1 MNTIQIGDLKTHFSD
16 VIKRVKNGNEIIITF
31 GRKKEN
37 VAVIIPYEKYQN
49 IIIRK
54 IGILEGKATMKI
66 HDDFEITEEELLK
79 L

>member
-37 VAVIIPYEKYQN
+37 VAVIIPFEKYQTK
-49 IIIRK
+49 IIRK
-54 IGILEGKATMKI
+54 IGILEGKATIKI

>member
-37 VAVIIPYEKYQN
+37 VAVIIPFEKYQTK
-49 IIIRK
+49 IIRK

-66 HDDFEITEEELLK
+66 HNDFEITEEELLK

>member
-1 MNTIQIGDLKTHFSD
+1 MNAIQIGDLKTHFSD

-49 IIIRK
+49 INMRK

-66 HDDFEITEEELLK
+66 HDDFEISEEELLK

>member
-1 MNTIQIGDLKTHFSD
+1 MNTIQIGDLKNHFSD

-37 VAVIIPYEKYQN
+37 VAVIIPFEKYQTK
-49 IIIRK
+49 IIRK

-66 HDDFEITEEELLK
+66 HNDFEITEEELLK